1 MKLKKKIQQNKIHF
15 FIYTTLEKGDLC
27 YMNSNMDI
35 LGLKGI
41 VIEKCEQLSTNSR
54 SRMWKVNKRWQQHR
68 TSLKKDVVEIR
79 YIQTMKFNIEVISK
93 K

>member
-54 SRMWKVNKRWQQHR
+54 SRM
-68 TSLKKDVVEIR
+68 
-79 YIQTMKFNIEVISK
+79 
-93 K
+93 